1 LLQRRSSFNHRHELL
16 IATVVSGGT
25 RMQSYKMFKLTC
37 LAAAITAISIPV
49 FAEPVDATRT
59 LPNAKPGECYAKVV
73 IPAQYKTENVDV
85 TTLEA
90 SVRFEMIPAKYE
102 IVEEKVLVKEAAKK
116 IVPVPAEYEMTT
128 ESVEI
133 APAGKAWLAG
143 KKRAALPASPALL
156 AAVRSSGVKLDELP
170 VGACLSEYYVPAQY
184 KQEEVRVLK
193 TASYDK
199 IEVEPAAYE
208 WAEEKVLVKEA
219 TKKVVEVPA
228 VFETVTEKVLVAPA
242 TTVWKAGRGPVQR
255 IDNSTGEI
263 MCLVEVPAQYKTV
276 KRKVIKTAA
285 TTKEVEIPAEYAV
298 QRVSKLVKPAQERRI
313 KVEPT
318 YETLSKTVKVAD
330 EKFFWHPDWED
341 KPAGKLTGNTICLRE
356 TEAKVETVKQRKVK
370 TPASIKEVEI
380 PAEYKMVKVRKLVSA
395 PTQKRIDIP
404 AVVESVPKKVKVAE
418 ERREWRSVL
427 CETNMTAEILTELQQ
442 ALKAAGYNPGPIDG
456 SIGAQTMRAVDDYQ
470 RAKGLERG
478 GLTLST
484 LESLG
489 VKI

>member
-1 LLQRRSSFNHRHELL
+1 
-16 IATVVSGGT
+16 
-25 RMQSYKMFKLTC
+25 MQSYKLFKLTC
-37 LAAAITAISIPV
+37 LAAAISAISIPV
-49 FAEPVDATRT
+49 LAEPVDATRT
-59 LPNAKPGECYAKVV
+59 LPNAKPGECYAKLV

-85 TTLEA
+85 TTREA
-90 SVRFEMIPAKYE
+90 SVRFEMVPAKYKM
-102 IVEEKVLVKEAAKK
+102 VEEKVLVKEAAKK

-128 ESVEI
+128 ETVEV
-133 APAGKAWLAG
+133 APAGKTWLAG
-143 KKRAALPASPALL
+143 KKRSALPASPALL
-156 AAVRSSGVKLDELP
+156 SAVAAGGIKLDEQP
-170 VGACLSEYYVPAQY
+170 VGACLSEYFVPAQF
-184 KQEEVRVLK
+184 KNEEVRVLK

-228 VFETVTEKVLVAPA
+228 EFETVTEKVLVAPA

-263 MCLVEVPAQYKTV
+263 MCLVEVPAKYKTV

-298 QRVSKLVKPAQERRI
+298 QRVRKLVKPAQERRI

-318 YETLSKTVKVAD
+318 YETLSKRVKVAD
-330 EKFFWHPDWED
+330 QKFFWHPAWED
-341 KPAGKLTGNTICLRE
+341 KPAAGKQTGNTLCLRE
-356 TEAKVETVKQRKVK
+356 TAAKMETVKQRKVK

-395 PTQKRIDIP
+395 PTKKRIEIP

-427 CETNMTAEILTELQQ
+427 CETNMTKEILTGLQK

>member
-1 LLQRRSSFNHRHELL
+1 
-16 IATVVSGGT
+16 
-25 RMQSYKMFKLTC
+25 MQSYKLFKLTC
-37 LAAAITAISIPV
+37 LAAAIIAISVPV
-49 FAEPVDATRT
+49 LAEPVDATRT

-73 IPAQYKTENVDV
+73 IPAQYKTEKVDV
-85 TTLEA
+85 TTREA

-128 ESVEI
+128 ETVEV
-133 APAGKAWLAG
+133 APASKTWLAG
-143 KKRAALPASPALL
+143 KKRSALPASPALL
-156 AAVRSSGVKLDELP
+156 SAVASGGIKLDEQP
-170 VGACLSEYYVPAQY
+170 VGACLSEYFVPAQF
-184 KQEEVRVLK
+184 KNAEVRVLK

-199 IEVEPAAYE
+199 VEVEPAAYE
-208 WAEEKVLVKEA
+208 WAEEKVLVKQA
-219 TKKVVEVPA
+219 TKKVVELPA
-228 VFETVTEKVLVAPA
+228 EFETVTEKVLVAPA
-242 TTVWKAGRGPVQR
+242 TTAWKAGRGPVQR

-263 MCLVEVPAQYKTV
+263 MCLVEIPAKYKTV
-276 KRKVIKTAA
+276 ERKVIKAAA

-298 QRVSKLVKPAQERRI
+298 QRVRKLVKPAQERRI

-318 YETLSKTVKVAD
+318 YETLSKRVKVAD
-330 EKFFWHPDWED
+330 QKFFWHPDYED
-341 KPAGKLTGNTICLRE
+341 KPAAGKLTGNTLCLRE
-356 TEAKVETVKQRKVK
+356 AAAKMETVKQRKVK
-370 TPASIKEVEI
+370 TPASIKEIEI

-395 PTQKRIDIP
+395 PTQKRIEIP
-404 AVVESVPKKVKVAE
+404 ASVESVPKKVKVAE

-427 CETNMTAEILTELQQ
+427 CETNMTKEVLTELQK

-456 SIGAQTMRAVDDYQ
+456 SIGAQTMRAVDDFQ

-484 LESLG
+484 LEALG

>member
-1 LLQRRSSFNHRHELL
+1 
-16 IATVVSGGT
+16 
-25 RMQSYKMFKLTC
+25 MQSYKILKLSC
-37 LAAAITAISIPV
+37 LAAAIAVASMQAL
-49 FAEPVDATRT
+49 AEPVDATHT

-85 TTLEA
+85 TAREA
-90 SVRFEMIPAKYE
+90 SVRFEMVPAKYQ

-128 ESVEI
+128 ETVEI
-133 APAGKAWLAG
+133 APAGKTWLAG
-143 KKRAALPASPALL
+143 KKRSALPASPALL
-156 AAVRSSGVKLDELP
+156 AAIGSGGVKLDELP
-170 VGACLSEYYVPAQY
+170 VDSCLSEFYVPTQY
-184 KQEEVRVLK
+184 KKEDVRVLK

-208 WAEEKVLVKEA
+208 WVEEKILVKEA
-219 TKKVVEVPA
+219 SKKVVEVPA
-228 VFETVTEKVLVAPA
+228 EFETVTEKVLVAPA

-263 MCLVEVPAQYKTV
+263 MCLVAIPATYKTV
-276 KRKVIKTAA
+276 TRKVIKTAA
-285 TTKEVEIPAEYAV
+285 TTKEVELPAKYTV

-318 YETLSKTVKVAD
+318 YETLSKRVLVA
-330 EKFFWHPDWED
+330 EQKFFWHPDGED

-356 TEAKVETVKQRKVK
+356 TPAKMATVKQRKVK
-370 TPASIKEVEI
+370 TPASIREVEI

-404 AVVESVPKKVKVAE
+404 AVIETVAKKVKVTD
-418 ERREWRSVL
+418 ERREWRGVL
-427 CETNMTAEILTELQQ
+427 CETNMTPGIMTELQQ
-442 ALKAAGYNPGPIDG
+442 ALKAAGFDPGPLDG
-456 SIGAQTMRAVDDYQ
+456 AIGAQTLRAVDDYQ
-470 RAKGLERG
+470 RAKGMERG

-484 LESLG
+484 LKALG
-489 VKI
+489 LKI